1 MVTQVGAFIKRSDLG
16 QSLLWWVGCYVK
28 CIDQPN
34 FIASTTG
41 AKNEPVLNMFTAA
54 TTRYLWLVLMVFL
67 MGYGTFLAWQEWLF
81 RQSLEAPVFTSA
93 QADTS
98 VVPGVF
104 NPAAIVTVL
113 GLSVGEQSAQSTETM
128 ELRASFVSSQGQSH
142 ALLDDGEQ
150 AGFYTVGERLPGGS
164 VLRRV
169 EVSHVV
175 LWRNGREEHLALKP
189 AAQYLLPVANSSLQK
204 AQAASLHLRP
214 IAEQP

>member
-1 MVTQVGAFIKRSDLG
+1 MGFLPATVEL
-16 QSLLWWVGCYVK
+16 
-28 CIDQPN
+28 IDETVMN
-34 FIASTTG
+34 ILTVAAS
-41 AKNEPVLNMFTAA
+41 
-54 TTRYLWLVLMVFL
+54 RYLWVVSTVLL
-67 MGYGTFLAWQEWLF
+67 IAYGACLTWQEWLF
-81 RQSLEAPVFTSA
+81 RQSVEVPVFTPLQTNPE
-93 QADTS
+93 QAPAS
-98 VVPGVF
+98 F
-104 NPAAIVTVL
+104 NPDSIAAVL
-113 GLSVGEQSAQSTETM
+113 GLSAGEALIRSAEPL
-128 ELRASFVSSQGQSH
+128 ELRASFVASQGQSH

-150 AGFYTVGERLPGGS
+150 ARFYTVGERLPGGS